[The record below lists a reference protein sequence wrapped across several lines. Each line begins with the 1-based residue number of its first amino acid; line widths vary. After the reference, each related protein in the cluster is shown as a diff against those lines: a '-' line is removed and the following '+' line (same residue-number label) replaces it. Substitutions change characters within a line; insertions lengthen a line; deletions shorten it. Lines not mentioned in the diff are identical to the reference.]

1 MKEVNYED
9 WVKNPTPREMWVWN
23 KEDGSDKAKR
33 TVIYILNTEPYYF
46 PVITVNKNNSHTSN
60 YRYCAEIEKQR
71 RMTNQELSWWLREN
85 ATRECKWKNKDCN
98 YSDYVYNN
106 HVYLERCADEEVDS
120 NTVIREDGGEWRE
133 PLVEV
138 EE

>member
-33 TVIYILNTEPYYF
+33 IVIYILNAEPYYF
-46 PVITVNKNNSHTSN
+46 PVISVNKNSSHTSN
-60 YRYCAEIEKQR
+60 YRYCAEIEELKAS
-71 RMTNQELSWWLREN
+71 RMTNQELSWWLRDGKH
-85 ATRECKWKNKDCN
+85 REWKFKGLDTCVIHNTMCYPEQDAG
-98 YSDYVYNN
+98 D
-106 HVYLERCADEEVDS
+106 LVD
-120 NTVIREDGGEWRE
+120 TDILIREDGGEWRE
-133 PLVEV
+133 PLI